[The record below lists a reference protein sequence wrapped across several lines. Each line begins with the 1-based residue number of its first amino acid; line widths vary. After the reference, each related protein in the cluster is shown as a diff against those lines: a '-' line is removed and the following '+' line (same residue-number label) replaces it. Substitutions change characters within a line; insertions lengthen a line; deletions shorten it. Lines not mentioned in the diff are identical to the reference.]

1 MTISGGYGY
10 LDYFYQNNFDKR
22 VLELEQMF
30 RPVGR
35 AAVVVPGSSGAPAA
49 AGGHWST
56 SLLSRGAVLCCL
68 MLQAVHTD
76 AILEISAKKGDV
88 GIPLR
93 DSGNTVCWGQSCIR
107 FSASSAKMG
116 FHFCTT

>member
-22 VLELEQMF
+22 VLEPEQMF

-49 AGGHWST
+49 AGGHRST
-56 SLLSRGAVLCCL
+56 SPLSRGAVLPRAAGCAYRCYPRDL
-68 MLQAVHTD
+68 G
-76 AILEISAKKGDV
+76 KK
-88 GIPLR
+88 R
-93 DSGNTVCWGQSCIR
+93 RRWY
-107 FSASSAKMG
+107 SSAGLWEHGLLGVKL
-116 FHFCTT
+116 H